1 MTPPTR
7 LGKYEVRREI
17 GKGSMGVVYEAF
29 DPVIQRRV
37 ALKVIRQDEFGQTQ
51 GVELSA
57 RLRREAQAAG
67 RLSHPG
73 IVAIYDFG
81 EDDTAGGGNVAFIA
95 MEFVEG
101 RELKQLLADGQ
112 RLKPQE
118 VVRIVLAVLAAL
130 QHAHERGVTHRDI
143 KPANVI
149 LLADGTVK
157 LADFGV
163 ARIETSELTQAG
175 TIIGTPMYMSPEQIL
190 GLAVDGRSDL
200 FSCGVLL
207 YEMLTGAKPFN
218 GSVATVIRQVLE
230 VEPVPPS
237 QADSTLG
244 PRWDAL
250 MQRALAK
257 KPEQRFASAREMAA
271 AVQEAAHLDA
281 DVTVAA
287 PAVALAAP
295 PEVVV
300 AASGPR
306 WRVVGAAAAV
316 LAAAAA
322 ALHLAWPVAA
332 PSVTRMPVA
341 ASAPGATAALVV
353 AVPSPASG
361 SASAATQA
369 PALEPLPAASM
380 PIPEVMTAALPTPA
394 QASRPSANASVPVAS
409 TRLRTEAKAPVSS
422 ARDWAA
428 RLDAGRLEA
437 TPLPATLNAALRRA
451 LDPFDAGDAARL
463 VEFESLL
470 VQQRPPFAYA
480 LAVAQGRL
488 VHAWAWGVDG
498 ANAGINS
505 RRRCA
510 ERHQVVCQVVM
521 VDGALRRQAFFDV
534 ARGLGAQP
542 APAVRAA
549 LMQTLADAAPELRR
563 EQAARQKS
571 EVARA
576 APPERVAAPASTAS
590 AQAPVAPA
598 DWTKARARLREASPR
613 ELDAAL
619 ALLLGAESA
628 SERRQLERFQA
639 QIKRLRWKSALAMGV
654 TANGHLA
661 WSYQQG
667 EPRSDWAEER
677 AVSRCAQAAKGGCA
691 LVAVNGDY
699 RAGALNDLMGRF
711 GARSQAVVRDAFLRS
726 AVRQF
731 P

>member
-1 MTPPTR
+1 
-7 LGKYEVRREI
+7 
-17 GKGSMGVVYEAF
+17 MGVVFEAF

-37 ALKVIRQDEFGQTQ
+37 ALKVIRQDEFGQAQ
-51 GVELSA
+51 GAELSA

-81 EDDTAGGGNVAFIA
+81 EDDTAGGSNVAFIA

-149 LLADGTVK
+149 LLADGSVK

-237 QADSTLG
+237 QADTTLG

-281 DVTVAA
+281 DVTLAA
-287 PAVALAAP
+287 PAVALAVP
-295 PEVVV
+295 PPQVVV
-300 AASGPR
+300 AASRPR
-306 WRVVGAAAAV
+306 WRAAAAV
-316 LAAAAA
+316 AAMLAAVAA

-341 ASAPGATAALVV
+341 ASAPGATAALAV
-353 AVPSPASG
+353 AAPSAADG

-369 PALEPLPAASM
+369 LAPQPLPAASM
-380 PIPEVMTAALPTPA
+380 PVPEVMTAALPTA
-394 QASRPSANASVPVAS
+394 TQASRPSANASVPVAS

-470 VQQRPPFAYA
+470 VQQKPPFAYA

-521 VDGALRRQAFFDV
+521 VDGALRRQAFFEV
-534 ARGLGAQP
+534 ARGLGVQP

-549 LMQTLADAAPELRR
+549 LMQTLADAVPELRR
-563 EQAARQKS
+563 EQAARQKI

-576 APPERVAAPASTAS
+576 APPERVAAPASTPS
-590 AQAPVAPA
+590 ALAPVAPA

-613 ELDAAL
+613 ELNAAL
-619 ALLLGAESA
+619 VLLLDAESA

-667 EPRSDWAEER
+667 EPRTDWAEER

-699 RAGALNDLMGRF
+699 RAGALNDLSVRF
-711 GARSQAVVRDAFLRS
+711 GARPQDVVRDAFLRS
-726 AVRQF
+726 VVRQF